1 MKIALKLK
9 KKNDNCFNTNELK
22 KIRMQFIMIYHDKKF
37 QEIEF
42 YKNIVNKPPYP
53 YVHYTI

>member
-37 QEIEF
+37 HG
-42 YKNIVNKPPYP
+42 N
-53 YVHYTI
+53 